1 MPRQEIIELIVKTDK
16 AVSQVESLQSEI
28 KDLKNEIKISTDKS
42 TKGFEDMNKASKS
55 LAGSIK
61 GVGLALKAAGVKL
74 AIDTFNTLKEVIF
87 SSQEVTDFFNTSI
100 ETMKIGFSKF
110 AKKFEDDSDSMF
122 ATWGTFIDGITNGV
136 KAFKKNFTDQM
147 TGQFDLVTGY
157 LKKSF
162 LEMRIAFNNFVGDT
176 EEAASLTKDLEAATK
191 QMSDGYIK
199 MKGAATEA
207 TDAIKDFAIGIAE
220 SVTETIKQAEAN
232 VEMAKQA
239 EIAAVKQQG
248 LIEKYDIQ
256 AEQLRQIRD
265 NEFKTIEERIQA
277 NDDLKDVLDKQEKA
291 MLEQVNIQIRQ
302 AQTQY
307 NLNKNQ
313 ENYIALLEA
322 RNEKQAVLAQIE
334 GFRSEQDSNANAL
347 LREKIEL
354 EQNVINGID
363 ERKIAEAEFT
373 ASLEDDVTKRLQLE
387 RDAIDLEEK
396 LGVERLTKQRDQ
408 YKEGTQAFVD
418 ANEELLNFQQE
429 IHFKR
434 LEQSKEELE
443 EAKRVAA
450 EKERIKQEEILKQT
464 ELEDAQ
470 YLEETRLLEG
480 QQAYELLLL
489 AQQYDKKRE
498 MAEGNNELM
507 AAINE
512 EHHLKIQE
520 IEQRFAEEKRKAEEE
535 AGEAE
540 RQAAIQREQL
550 KYQAVFTSL
559 SAISTLT
566 NAFAGKSEK
575 EQKRAFEINKGVSI
589 AETLVKTYQSAQAAY
604 LSQLSIPTP
613 DAPIRGAVAA
623 GIATAAGLANVAAI
637 AAQRFQ
643 SPSKQSPSGGG
654 GGGGAVGGTSPTQAP
669 QFNVVGQSG
678 FNQIATAL
686 GDQQP
691 VQAYV
696 VAQDVT
702 TAQELDNNIISAATV
717 GG

>member
-1 MPRQEIIELIVKTDK
+1 MARQEIIELILKTDK

-28 KDLKNEIKISTDKS
+28 KDLKNEVKVSTDKA

-55 LAGSIK
+55 LAGGIK
-61 GVGLALKAAGVKL
+61 SVGLALKAAGIGL
-74 AIDTFNTLKEVIF
+74 AIAAFNGLKEIIS
-87 SSQEVTDFFNTSI
+87 SSQEVTDFFNTGI

-191 QMSDGYIK
+191 QMADGYTK

-207 TDAIKDFAIGIAE
+207 VDTIKDFAKGVAE

-277 NDDLKDVLDKQEKA
+277 NNDLKDVLDKQEKA
-291 MLEQVNIQIRQ
+291 MLEQVNVQIRQ
-302 AQTQY
+302 AQAQY
-307 NLNKNQ
+307 DLNNNQ

-354 EQNVINGID
+354 EQSVIDGID

-373 ASLEDDVTKRLQLE
+373 ASLEDDVMKRLQLE
-387 RDAIDLEEK
+387 RDAIDLEEE

-408 YKEGTQAFVD
+408 YEQGTQAFVD

-434 LEQSKEELE
+434 LENEKALADEIIAENERVGDAMVDLFNQANEQIKKDKENLDAYKLE
-443 EAKRVAA
+443 
-450 EKERIKQEEILKQT
+450 T
-464 ELEDAQ
+464 EQNVLN
-470 YLEETRLLEG
+470 G
-480 QQAYELLLL
+480 MQQL
-489 AQQYDKKRE
+489 
-498 MAEGNNELM
+498 
-507 AAINE
+507 I
-512 EHHLKIQE
+512 
-520 IEQRFAEEKRKAEEE
+520 
-535 AGEAE
+535 
-540 RQAAIQREQL
+540 
-550 KYQAVFTSL
+550 
-559 SAISTLT
+559 
-566 NAFAGKSEK
+566 NAFEASNEK
-575 EQKRAFEINKGVSI
+575 NAKRAFQLNKALAITTVLIDTSRAI
-589 AETLVKTYQSAQAAY
+589 MKAAAETTDFTPPQALRVANMVAMGVAGAAQ
-604 LSQLSIPTP
+604 
-613 DAPIRGAVAA
+613 
-623 GIATAAGLANVAAI
+623 VAAI
-637 AAQRFQ
+637 ASQKFQ
-643 SPSKQSPSGGG
+643 PSGNGGG
-654 GGGGAVGGTSPTQAP
+654 GTTPSVSTGGAAQPQAP
-669 QFNVVGQSG
+669 QFNIVGQSG
-678 FNQIATAL
+678 INQVAQAL
-686 GDQQP
+686 GQQQP

-702 TAQELDNNIISAATV
+702 TAQQLNNNIISAATV